1 MEQGKRVI
9 FNTFSQLFNR
19 GLVVA
24 ASILTTAV
32 LTRTLGTSV
41 FGDYIF
47 ITSFVL
53 IFVGLSDLGTSVIGV
68 REVSLHNERKFE
80 IFSNILGLRLFFSLI
95 IFICFNLLIF
105 VLPQFNGLRTPVLI
119 ASFVFPFIVLR
130 TTFQA
135 VLQTYLRL
143 DLSSLLEVIASV
155 FSLFL
160 LGVIFYLRKS
170 LNLDILVIFW
180 LVSTLI
186 SSIAGYFISKRFLRI
201 NMSFNKN
208 VIVGIFKNSVPLGLY
223 LMIYS
228 IYDKGID
235 SFLLKTFSSSEAV
248 GYYGLAYKIYGN
260 FLFGAGFLM
269 NSLFPIISSLKA
281 EKVKLSTL
289 FKKTFSILLLAGILV
304 LVMGYIFSPLIVNI
318 ISGSAFLVSSS
329 ILRILLFAALISF
342 LNHLTGFFLI
352 SLNEQKYLLL
362 FSIVSLVTNL
372 VLNVIFIPRYSFW
385 AAAVVTVM
393 TETTIL
399 LLTTGFL
406 KRKHNLTFS
415 IGDFKNNLLLL
426 IKKKENF
433 FNND

>member
-68 REVSLHNERKFE
+68 REASLHNERKFE
-80 IFSNILGLRLFFSLI
+80 IFSNILGLRLLFSLI